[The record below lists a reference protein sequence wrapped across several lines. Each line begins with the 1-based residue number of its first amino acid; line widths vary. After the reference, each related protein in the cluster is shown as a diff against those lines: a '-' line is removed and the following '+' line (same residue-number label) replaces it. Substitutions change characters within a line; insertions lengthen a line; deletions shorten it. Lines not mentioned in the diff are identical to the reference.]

1 MIIENGVK
9 KLNCTQCI
17 EDNILHYHEDTGL
30 NICKYKYFEKQCVVK
45 YCKTCRPDNN
55 YFCSQCLPSNYEVSP
70 LTGAC
75 VRKTDNVPGV
85 YWKDI
90 FRLKMNQN
98 KQIGARRFFG
108 PFLSLRGL
116 TSSQI
121 NTGHA
126 FMVLMSFK
134 LHYTRNN
141 RNRNLEEEKSIKTYC
156 QVVESMDETNDETN
170 LVDFDCIGDT
180 EEN

>member
-1 MIIENGVK
+1 
-9 KLNCTQCI
+9 
-17 EDNILHYHEDTGL
+17 
-30 NICKYKYFEKQCVVK
+30 
-45 YCKTCRPDNN
+45 
-55 YFCSQCLPSNYEVSP
+55 
-70 LTGAC
+70 
-75 VRKTDNVPGV
+75 
-85 YWKDI
+85 
-90 FRLKMNQN
+90 MNQN

-180 EEN
+180 EENEDLSHYDLNSIKESEENNSQVFQGSNLDELAEKTDLQNLATKTKSTFELKNFLKLLRII